1 MAVQTNKLSIRNL
14 SKFDWKSVN
23 QLENIMHWKN
33 NILTTSLSFVSFK
46 EISTDCVRNLCK
58 DWKKEPKIRFCKK
71 TFLIKKNDFF
81 ILLLVMPKYEC

>member
-46 EISTDCVRNLCK
+46 EISTDCVRNLSTNQIIGLAK
-58 DWKKEPKIRFCKK
+58 AAVIERWPKRPEKPAENQLF
-71 TFLIKKNDFF
+71 
-81 ILLLVMPKYEC
+81 